1 MPMKQFP
8 EKLNL
13 PSDVLMQRAQRKKEL
28 VLSASWGVCIRLG
41 IIVFELFGVWLYG
54 SSALLLD
61 ALASSVDVISTLLL
75 ILFIKFAARPPDDDH
90 PFGHGRYEPL
100 VGLQLGFLLIV
111 VGAGMFVQQCLQFF
125 DESSEKVIDGHAWIF
140 PVVAVVLLEICY
152 RVVTYTAK
160 KQNSPALAADGI
172 HYRIDALTS
181 LFAAIAL
188 IAAAFIPEW
197 SHLIDHA
204 GALLIAILMV
214 VLGVIASRQNL
225 DQLVDKVPDP
235 LVFERVKRAA
245 MQADG
250 VLGTEKIGIQQT
262 GPDAHVDID
271 VEVDP
276 HLTVEVAHEISQ
288 RVRLEIQKEWPA
300 VRDVIVHIE
309 PYYPNDH

>member
-1 MPMKQFP
+1 MTQFP
-8 EKLNL
+8 QKLDL
-13 PSDVLMQRAQRKKEL
+13 PSDVLLQRAQRKKEL
-28 VLSASWGVCIRLG
+28 VLSASWGVCIRLA
-41 IIVFELFGVWLYG
+41 IIVFELIGVWLFA

-61 ALASSVDVISTLLL
+61 ALASSVDVVSTLLL
-75 ILFIKFAARPPDDDH
+75 ILFIKLAERPPDDNH

-100 VGLQLGFLLIV
+100 VGLQLGLLLIL
-111 VGAGMFVQQCLQFF
+111 VGAGMFVQQCLQIF
-125 DESSEKVIDGHAWIF
+125 EEPPKKVMDSHAWIF
-140 PVVAVVLLEICY
+140 PVIAIVLLELCY
-152 RVVTYTAK
+152 RIVIYTAK
-160 KQNSPALAADGI
+160 KQDSPALAADAL

-181 LFAAIAL
+181 LFAACTL
-188 IAAAFIPEW
+188 IAAAFIPDW
-197 SHLIDHA
+197 SHLIDHG
-204 GALLIAILMV
+204 GALLISVLMV
-214 VLGVIASRQNL
+214 VLGTFAARKNM

-245 MQADG
+245 MQAEG
-250 VLGTEKIGIQQT
+250 VRGTEKIGIQQS

>member
-1 MPMKQFP
+1 MKQFP
-8 EKLNL
+8 EKLSL
-13 PSDVLMQRAQRKKEL
+13 PSDVLEQRAQRQKEL
-28 VLSASWGVCIRLG
+28 VRSASWGVVIRLT
-41 IIVFELFGVWLYG
+41 IIAFELIGVGLFA

-61 ALASSVDVISTLLL
+61 ALASTVDVVSSLLL
-75 ILFIKFAARPPDDDH
+75 ILFIKLAERPPDTNH

-100 VGLQLGFLLIV
+100 VGLQLGLLLLV
-111 VGAGMFVQQCLQFF
+111 LGAGMFIQQLLKFLEAPS
-125 DESSEKVIDGHAWIF
+125 DIVIDSHAWIF
-140 PVVAVVLLEICY
+140 PVVAVVLLEVCY
-152 RVVTYTAK
+152 RFIMRTAK

-188 IAAAFIPEW
+188 IAGACIPSW
-197 SHLIDHA
+197 SHLLDHA
-204 GALLIAILMV
+204 GAMLIAFLMIIL
-214 VLGVIASRQNL
+214 GASAARNNL
-225 DQLVDKVPDP
+225 HQLMDRTPDQTFFD
-235 LVFERVKRAA
+235 RVKMAAKRAV
-245 MQADG
+245 G
-250 VLGTEKIGIQQT
+250 VLGTEKIGIQLF

-276 HLTVEVAHEISQ
+276 KLTVEVAHEISQ